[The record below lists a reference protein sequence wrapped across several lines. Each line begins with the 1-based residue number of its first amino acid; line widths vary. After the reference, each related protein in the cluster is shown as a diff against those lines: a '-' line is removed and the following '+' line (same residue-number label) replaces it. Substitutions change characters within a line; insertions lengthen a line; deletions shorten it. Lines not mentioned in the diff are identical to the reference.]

1 MNLFHRNWMLALL
14 ALAPALAHAAST
26 NYEID
31 ASHSS
36 VQFAVS
42 HLGMTRIAGRFDQLQ
57 GDFRYDPAHIEKSS
71 ARMTVQAG
79 SIDTDHDK
87 RDASLRSDDFFD
99 AAHFPS
105 IRFESKSVNG
115 NGSAFTLVGDLAL
128 LGVSRPVTFRVNKT
142 GEGRD
147 PWGGYRAGF
156 EATTTL
162 KRSDFGMRYML
173 GAVGDE
179 VTVTIE
185 IEGIRKP

>member
-1 MNLFHRNWMLALL
+1 LL
-14 ALAPALAHAAST
+14 ALAPSLVHAAST
-26 NYEID
+26 EFEID
-31 ASHSS
+31 SAHSS
-36 VQFAVS
+36 VQFSVS

-99 AAHFPS
+99 AAHFPT

-115 NGSAFTLVGDLAL
+115 NDSAFALVGDLAL
-128 LGVSRPVTFRVNKT
+128 LGVSRPVTFRVSKT

-173 GAVGDE
+173 GPVGDE